1 MPKEANYRVLLN
13 AIDTDVTWQ
22 AGWIL
27 LAMAGQEKLFDLYN
41 FVQVPFLKICRQMHE
56 IGIKMKLMRETP
68 GNTKAPTT
76 ILSLPTSSLRGAG
89 ESSTPFF

>member
-1 MPKEANYRVLLN
+1 V
-13 AIDTDVTWQ
+13 
-22 AGWIL
+22 AGWL
-27 LAMAGQEKLFDLYN
+27 NTLGYGGSGEAFNLYN

-76 ILSLPTSSLRGAG
+76 ILRLPTSSLRGAG